1 MQPAAARRSL
11 ARALLLSCALAS
23 GLSGC
28 RRKAP
33 GPDECVAFAFASYG
47 IPTKGARL
55 TPGLRD
61 KVDELTRE
69 CLLTPF
75 DRELLE
81 CTFAGGAPRACM
93 RAFSLRHDGLVPS
106 HRRR

>member
-1 MQPAAARRSL
+1 MQLARARRSL
-11 ARALLLSCALAS
+11 ARALLLGCALAS
-23 GLSGC
+23 GLTGC

-47 IPTKGARL
+47 IPPQGARL

-75 DRELLE
+75 DRELME
-81 CTFAGGAPRACM
+81 CTLTGGSPRACM

-106 HRRR
+106 NRRR

>member
-1 MQPAAARRSL
+1 MQRAAAGRSL
-11 ARALLLSCALAS
+11 TRALLLGCALAS
-23 GLSGC
+23 GLTAC

-33 GPDECVAFAFASYG
+33 APDECVAFAFASYG
-47 IPTKGARL
+47 VPMQGARL
-55 TPGLRD
+55 TPGLRE

-75 DRELLE
+75 DRELME
-81 CTFAGGAPRACM
+81 CTLAGGSPRACM

-106 HRRR
+106 SRRR